1 MVAKRWVDAAECSHF
16 VRQFVV
22 IIIDGLRP
30 KPDES
35 GGCGADVHRRWRG
48 AGFRELVMGVTK
60 RLSFSICN
68 VGAV

>member
-1 MVAKRWVDAAECSHF
+1 MVAKRWVDAAECSHI

-22 IIIDGLRP
+22 ILIDGLRP

-35 GGCGADVHRRWRG
+35 GRRGADVHRRWRG
-48 AGFRELVMGVTK
+48 SGFRELVMGVTK
-60 RLSFSICN
+60 RLSFSICK